1 MGTKLRCLLVFGG
14 FFSSSFLWAGARPK
28 ELFPTSPVIQRQ
40 MDFWER
46 IFTEYKSNEFVL
58 HDRDNLAV
66 IIGSIKVPYDI
77 NAKARNMDL
86 PIISPDDE
94 IESYR
99 QAMRRFVNEGPGAR
113 LKGKREQEIWNAY
126 VKKNAHRSLLTGK
139 AVLRVQG
146 GLADTFYA
154 ASQRAELYLPL
165 MEKIFRQAGLPTDLT
180 RIVFVESMFNLK
192 ARSKVGASGFW
203 QLMPGT
209 ARDYI
214 KVTRT
219 RDERNSPLI
228 ATRAAAGV
236 LRSNYNAL
244 KAWPLAVTAYN
255 HGPGGMK
262 RAMTKLKT
270 KDLSEIILLYN
281 SPSFGFASR
290 NFYSEFLAA
299 AKVHRELVEQP
310 ALSRVAGENPDK
322 G

>member
-1 MGTKLRCLLVFGG
+1 MRSKLRSILICG
-14 FFSSSFLWAGARPK
+14 SFLWSSSIFAAAQPK

-40 MDFWER
+40 MDFWEK
-46 IFTEYKSNEFVL
+46 IFREYNSNEFVL
-58 HDRDNLAV
+58 HDRDNLAI

-77 NAKARNMDL
+77 NAKARNMKL

-99 QAMRRFVNEGPGAR
+99 QALRRFETEGAGAR
-113 LKGKREQEIWNAY
+113 FKGKREMEIWNAY
-126 VKKNAHRSLLTGK
+126 LKKSAVRHLISGK

-146 GLADTFYA
+146 GLADTFQS

-165 MEKIFRQAGLPTDLT
+165 MEKIFRKAGLPTDLT

-203 QLMPGT
+203 QLMPAT
-209 ARDYI
+209 ARQYI
-214 KVTRT
+214 KVTKK

-228 ATRAAAGV
+228 ATKAAASV
-236 LRSNYNAL
+236 LRSNYKAL

-255 HGPGGMK
+255 HGRGGMK
-262 RAMTKLKT
+262 RAMAKLKT
-270 KDLSEIILLYN
+270 NDLSEIILLYD

-299 AKVHRELVEQP
+299 TKVHRELVERP
-310 ALSRVAGENPDK
+310 ALSRLAKESPDK

>member
-1 MGTKLRCLLVFGG
+1 MGTKLRRLLVFCG
-14 FFSSSFLWAGARPK
+14 FFSSSILWAGARPK

-40 MDFWER
+40 ADFWER

-66 IIGSIKVPYDI
+66 IVGSIKVPYDI

-99 QAMRRFVNEGPGAR
+99 QALRRFVSEGPSAR

-236 LRSNYNAL
+236 LRSNHNAL

-262 RAMTKLKT
+262 RAIKKLKT
-270 KDLSEIILLYN
+270 KDLSEIILLYD

-290 NFYSEFLAA
+290 NFYAEFLAA

-310 ALSRVAGENPDK
+310 VLSRVAGENPDK

>member
-1 MGTKLRCLLVFGG
+1 MRKKLQKVLVCG
-14 FFSSSFLWAGARPK
+14 SFLWCSSIFAATPK
-28 ELFPTSPVIQRQ
+28 ELFPTSPVIQKQ
-40 MDFWER
+40 VDFWER
-46 IFTEYKSNEFVL
+46 IFTDFKSNEFVL

-66 IIGSIKVPYDI
+66 IIGSIKVPYNI
-77 NAKARNMDL
+77 NAKAGNMSL

-99 QAMRRFVNEGPGAR
+99 QALRRFVAEGPIAR
-113 LKGKREQEIWNAY
+113 HKGKREAEIWNAY
-126 VKKNAHRSLLTGK
+126 SKNKAIRSLVSGK
-139 AVLRVQG
+139 ATLRVQG
-146 GLADTFYA
+146 GLSDTFLA

-165 MEKIFRQAGLPTDLT
+165 MEKIFRDAGLPTDLT
-180 RIVFVESMFNLK
+180 RIVFVESMFNLN

-209 ARDYI
+209 AREYI
-214 KVTRT
+214 KVTRK
-219 RDERNSPLI
+219 RDERNSPLM

-255 HGPGGMK
+255 HGQGGMK
-262 RAMTKLKT
+262 RAVAKLKT
-270 KDLSEIILLYN
+270 KDLSEIILLYDA
-281 SPSFGFASR
+281 PSFGFASR

-299 AKVHRELVEQP
+299 AQVHRERLEGP
-310 ALSRVAGENPDK
+310 ALSRLADENPDK

>member
-1 MGTKLRCLLVFGG
+1 MGTKLRRFLVSGS
-14 FFSSSFLWAGARPK
+14 FFWSSFIFAEARPK
-28 ELFPTSPVIQRQ
+28 ELFPTSPVIQKQ
-40 MDFWER
+40 VDFWER
-46 IFTEYKSNEFVL
+46 IFTDFKSNEFVL
-58 HDRDNLAV
+58 HDRDNLSV

-94 IESYR
+94 IEAYR
-99 QAMRRFVNEGPGAR
+99 QALRRFVAEGPSAR
-113 LKGKREQEIWNAY
+113 LKGKREQEIWTAYRKNNAQ
-126 VKKNAHRSLLTGK
+126 RSLLTGK

-165 MEKIFRQAGLPTDLT
+165 MEKIFREAGLPTDLT

-236 LRSNYNAL
+236 LRSNYNVL
-244 KAWPLAVTAYN
+244 RAWPLAVTAYN
-255 HGPGGMK
+255 HGQGGMK

-270 KDLSEIILLYN
+270 KDLSDIILLYD

-310 ALSRVAGENPDK
+310 ALSRVAGEKPDK

>member
-1 MGTKLRCLLVFGG
+1 MRTKLRSLLVCG
-14 FFSSSFLWAGARPK
+14 SFLWSSSIFAASPK

-40 MDFWER
+40 VDFWEK
-46 IFTEYKSNEFVL
+46 IFTEFKSNEFVL

-66 IIGSIKVPYDI
+66 IIGSIKVPYNI
-77 NAKARNMDL
+77 NAKTGNMSL

-99 QAMRRFVNEGPGAR
+99 QALRRFVAEGPSAR
-113 LKGKREQEIWNAY
+113 FKGKRELEIWNAY
-126 VKKNAHRSLLTGK
+126 LKNNAIRQLMTGK
-139 AVLRVQG
+139 ATLRVQG
-146 GLADTFYA
+146 GLADTFES

-165 MEKIFRQAGLPTDLT
+165 MEKIFRDARLPTDLT

-214 KVTRT
+214 KVTKK

-236 LRSNYNAL
+236 LRSNHNAL

-255 HGPGGMK
+255 HGQGGMK
-262 RAMTKLKT
+262 RAIKKLNT
-270 KDLSEIILLYN
+270 RDLSEIILLYD

-299 AKVHRELVEQP
+299 AKVHRERVEQP
-310 ALSRVAGENPDK
+310 VLSRVAKEDPDK

>member
-1 MGTKLRCLLVFGG
+1 
-14 FFSSSFLWAGARPK
+14 
-28 ELFPTSPVIQRQ
+28 VIQRQ
-40 MDFWER
+40 VDFWER
-46 IFTEYKSNEFVL
+46 IFTDFKSNEFVL

-66 IIGSIKVPYDI
+66 IIGSIKVPYNI
-77 NAKARNMDL
+77 NAKAGNMSL

-99 QAMRRFVNEGPGAR
+99 QALRRFVEEGPSAR
-113 LKGKREQEIWNAY
+113 FKGKREAEIWNAY
-126 VKKNAHRSLLTGK
+126 KKNNAIRSLVSGK
-139 AVLRVQG
+139 AVLRAQG
-146 GLADTFYA
+146 GLADTFLS

-165 MEKIFRQAGLPTDLT
+165 MEKIFRDARLPTDLT

-209 ARDYI
+209 ARQYI
-214 KVTRT
+214 KVTKM

-244 KAWPLAVTAYN
+244 KMWPLAVTAYN
-255 HGPGGMK
+255 HGQGGMK
-262 RAMTKLKT
+262 RAMAKLKT
-270 KDLSEIILLYN
+270 KDLSEIILLYDA
-281 SPSFGFASR
+281 PSFGFASR

-299 AKVHRELVEQP
+299 AKVHRERVEQP
-310 ALSRVAGENPDK
+310 VLSRVDDENPDK